1 MSAMNT
7 ATSGLDAAIE
17 QLNVSASNIA
27 NSQSTGVWTAE
38 ETTLGAST
46 LGASAVGA
54 SAAAA
59 ANAPSP
65 TGSNVSPPMAY
76 QALQLVQYSN
86 ADVAGGGVW
95 TSVEPDAPDIY
106 AAYAPSASYAVG
118 LIAVPNVDL
127 PTQIVNE
134 ASALIQFQANLKVI
148 EASDQMQEAI
158 INQKI

>member
-1 MSAMNT
+1 MSALST
-7 ATSGLDAAIE
+7 ATSGLEAAIE
-17 QLNVSASNIA
+17 QLNVAASNTA
-27 NSQSTGVWTAE
+27 NSQTTGAWTAE
-38 ETTLGAST
+38 EVTLGAST
-46 LGASAVGA
+46 LGASAIGA

-65 TGSNVSPPMAY
+65 TGSSVSPPMAY

-95 TSVEPDAPDIY
+95 TSVQPDAPAIY
-106 AAYAPSASYAVG
+106 AGYAPSGSYTVG

-127 PTQIVNE
+127 PTQIINE

-148 EASDQMQEAI
+148 EASDQMQEAV
-158 INQKI
+158 INQKA